1 MTKYLLILLPFL
13 AWGAQIKIEHT
24 MMKPLGKMVKTN
36 AQITQLSDQK
46 QEIVSRLSG
55 HVEAYYV
62 KAGEEVKSGD
72 KVVLIESITLSKLTA
87 DYLALTQQIK
97 PALAQVTSTR
107 KLYKKGLASKNQLS
121 AHLIALEALRSQRNA
136 LSSQLQTLGIKTA
149 TLTKATDK
157 FILYAH
163 ADGVVGKILVSLHSN
178 VDAQTPLMTL
188 VQQSGYYATAFLSVD
203 DAMKITKE
211 TKGWITLG
219 EKTYLCHFVQLLPTI
234 DEETQRAK
242 VLFSIEHSPTNLL
255 LGAFTQIDISLAPTH
270 EVVMV
275 KKSALTLYK
284 GEWVVFTPKEH
295 EEETHHEEA
304 SEHEHETK
312 EAKHEGHDHDTDK
325 EASHEKEMHEEEH
338 DHDAHKDEHEDES
351 HTDEEHKEEEEHGGH
366 DAHEEES
373 PYIANVV
380 RIIAYAGDYVAVEGI
395 HSHEAYVSDGVYF
408 VKSMLLKSSLGGH
421 GH

>member
-1 MTKYLLILLPFL
+1 MTKYLLLLLPFL
-13 AWGAQIKIEHT
+13 TYAAQIKIEHT
-24 MMKPLGKMVKTN
+24 MMKPLGEMVQTN
-36 AQITQLSDQK
+36 AKITQLSDQK

-62 KAGEEVKSGD
+62 KAGEHVKSGD
-72 KVVLIESITLSKLTA
+72 KVVLIESIALAKLTA

-97 PALAQVTSTR
+97 PALSQVTSTR

-121 AHLIALEALRSQRNA
+121 AHLIALETLRSQKNA

-149 TLTKATDK
+149 ALTKATDK
-157 FILYAH
+157 FTLYAH

-211 TKGWITLG
+211 TKGWITLS
-219 EKTYLCHFVQLLPTI
+219 EKAYLCHFVQLLPTI

-242 VLFSIEHSPTNLL
+242 VLFSIDNSPANLL
-255 LGAFTQIDISLAPTH
+255 LGAFTQMDISLAPTH

-284 GEWVVFTPKEH
+284 GEWVVFAEKAHKKEH
-295 EEETHHEEA
+295 EEAEHHDEK
-304 SEHEHETK
+304 SEHDHDNEKAEHDK
-312 EAKHEGHDHDTDK
+312 HDHEAHDTDK
-325 EASHEKEMHEEEH
+325 EHEEH
-338 DHDAHKDEHEDES
+338 DDDEGHEG
-351 HTDEEHKEEEEHGGH
+351 HGGH
-366 DAHEEES
+366 EEHEEA
-373 PYIANVV
+373 PYVAKVV
-380 RIIAYAGDYVAVEGI
+380 EIIAYAGEDVAVRGL
-395 HSHEAYVSDGVYF
+395 EADEEYVSDGVYF